1 MKILITGNMGY
12 IGPVISNQLRSSYP
26 DATLVG
32 FDIGYF
38 GNCITNSEIL
48 PEFRVDIQYFGDMRK
63 FPDEV
68 LNGVDAIVR
77 LTAISNNLI
86 GNILRR

>member
-12 IGPVISNQLRSSYP
+12 IGPSVVNRLRASYP

-38 GNCITNSEIL
+38 GNCITGAEVL
-48 PEFRVDIQYFGDMRK
+48 PECRVDIQYFGDMRQ
-63 FPDEV
+63 FPDGHPERR
-68 LNGVDAIVR
+68 GCDRASGR
-77 LTAISNNLI
+77 NLQ
-86 GNILRR
+86 